1 MRQERRSAWWCRL
14 VRLWWLRAVWRWN
27 FRHGW
32 RCAQRGSLRLWCSA
46 ELHVCL
52 CRLGMR
58 QERRCARRC
67 RLVRLWWQRTVRRL
81 GLRHGW
87 RCGQRG
93 SLRLW
98 RRVELRVCPCR
109 LVMRQ
114 ERRCAQFRRA
124 SFRVLSGRL
133 SLPQNQDTAHHVCF
147 SETGVICGVKIPPVS
162 PARIELQHG
171 RRRWRCCRL
180 SSLSGFRSSSPRR
193 RR

>member
-1 MRQERRSAWWCRL
+1 M
-14 VRLWWLRAVWRWN
+14 
-27 FRHGW
+27 
-32 RCAQRGSLRLWCSA
+32 
-46 ELHVCL
+46 HVCL

-58 QERRCARRC
+58 QEWRSARRC

-193 RR
+193 RRSLAGLRPRVYPPTPLVLLLGSQIRIWYVAGDGERSAGSR